1 MSFQAAVRSLTE
13 HWQRAVLS
21 AIGVAIASVAI
32 ILLISIG
39 LGVQKDITSQVDDL
53 GANMLIIVPG
63 QVSLGG
69 FNPNMMGKSYLTE
82 THAEQIST
90 LPGVKNLAKFSFA
103 GGGVT
108 RGENEAFPLVIAV
121 DSNWFQM
128 HQLDF
133 VEGTPFTSTEDGKK
147 VCVLGGVAKS
157 SLFPDENAASQ
168 SVTINGEEFEIIGVT
183 EDKGQEQSPFSMQ
196 SLSNVAYIPLSTIQS
211 TQDNVQIDRIF
222 IETEPDYNPESL
234 IASIESVLAKSLS
247 KQQFSVLTQED
258 LLKMIFQVMGILGTL
273 VIGLTSIALF
283 VGGIGIMAIMLMSVG
298 ERTKEIGIRKATGAT
313 KRDIFLQFLIEAL
326 IIGVGG
332 VIAGLLISIVVI
344 IVLANTTA
352 IKPLLTPGTVLLAF
366 GVGVGTGTIF
376 GLLPALKASR
386 LHPVEALRLE

>member
-1 MSFQAAVRSLTE
+1 MSLQSAFRSLTE

-69 FNPNMMGKSYLTE
+69 FNPNMMGKSFLTE
-82 THAEQIST
+82 SHAEQISQ

-108 RGENEAFPLVIAV
+108 RAENEAFPLVIAV
-121 DSNWFQM
+121 DSNWFSM
-128 HQLDF
+128 HQLDY
-133 VEGTPFTSTEDGKK
+133 VEGNPFSQNEFGEN
-147 VCVLGGVAKS
+147 VCVLGGVAKA
-157 SLFPDENAASQ
+157 SLFPDETAVGQ
-168 SVTINGEEFEIIGVT
+168 SVTINGEEYRIMGVT

-196 SLSNVAYIPLSTIQS
+196 SLSNVAYIPLSTIQKS
-211 TQDNVQIDRIF
+211 QDNVQIDRIF
-222 IETEPDYNPESL
+222 VETQPDYNPEDL
-234 IASIESVLAKSLS
+234 IVSIESVLSKSLT

-283 VGGIGIMAIMLMSVG
+283 VGGVGIMAIMLMSVG

-313 KRDIFLQFLIEAL
+313 KRDIFFQFLIEAL
-326 IIGVGG
+326 IIGIGG
-332 VIAGLLISIVVI
+332 VIAGLLISTIVI
-344 IVLANTTA
+344 FVLANTTS